1 MPINNQ
7 SLGKD
12 IQFTITTSNGTSITL
27 NGKTDYDI
35 KPMFSELKHKD
46 QEGETE
52 FAYVPDGWQISFK
65 VERRDPIVDNYFAQ
79 LEADYYAGVNIL
91 PGTILETIQ
100 EKDGS
105 VSQFRY
111 TKVVLKYDDA
121 GNWKSDSFIPI
132 SLTAM
137 ATRRIKVA

>member
-1 MPINNQ
+1 MPIANQ

-12 IQFTITTSNGTSITL
+12 ITFTVNTPTGPLTL

-35 KPMFSELKHKD
+35 KPMTTDVRHKD
-46 QEGETE
+46 LDGNTV
-52 FAYVPDGWQISFK
+52 YGYIPDGWKITIRLDRQ
-65 VERRDPIVDNYFAQ
+65 DPTVDNYFAQ
-79 LEADYYAGVNIL
+79 LEAAYYAGVNL
-91 PGTILETIQ
+91 QGGTILETIQ

-105 VSQFRY
+105 VTQFRY
-111 TKVVLKYDDA
+111 TNVVLKYDDA
-121 GNWKSDSFIPI
+121 GNWKSDTLIPI